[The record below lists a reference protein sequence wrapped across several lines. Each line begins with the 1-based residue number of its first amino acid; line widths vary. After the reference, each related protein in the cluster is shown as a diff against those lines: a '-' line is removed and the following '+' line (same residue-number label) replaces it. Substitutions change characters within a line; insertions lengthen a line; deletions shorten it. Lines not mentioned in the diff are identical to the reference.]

1 MAITKEHD
9 AGSRP
14 TWVHKLWRAVTG
26 SISAALLWPR
36 LQLAAKAAIAAG
48 VAFAIAPF
56 MPGSAADYP
65 YYAPLG
71 ALVAMYEN
79 VSGSMRQGFQT
90 LVGLAIGVGLAFM
103 LFSLGD
109 PSPLTV
115 AIVMGLGVI
124 LAGLPRIGS
133 GSDWIPTAALLV
145 LLVGGHNPDKFSFGY
160 LFQMGVGV
168 SVGIVV
174 NLLVFPPLHFKAA
187 ALSLAELRLALAQQL
202 WDMGKALRENWP
214 PEHEDWSR
222 RSEALAGRA
231 RSVRAAVQKADA
243 SRQAN
248 PRRRLHPRDVEADYR
263 DLRDLERVTFHV
275 QDVTQVLSDVI
286 WAEDTPFVIPDGYAE
301 PLSEAMTLVGDV
313 LRAAEEEEP
322 QRQTELVEQADAAV
336 QAFTARVA
344 EEDLSAGAP
353 SAVESILLSLHRM
366 LRVVKSGAAK
376 SAAAESDA
384 TKSDQTKSDP
394 AKASTATSGT
404 AEPGAGDGEPSSA
417 ATSRSKKDPRPD

>member
-1 MAITKEHD
+1 MTNTNEHD
-9 AGSRP
+9 ASGHPSR
-14 TWVHKLWRAVTG
+14 VRKLGRAVTG
-26 SISAALLWPR
+26 SITAALLWPR
-36 LQLAAKAAIAAG
+36 LKLATKAAI
-48 VAFAIAPF
+48 
-56 MPGSAADYP
+56 AADYP

-79 VSGSMRQGFQT
+79 VSGSMRQGVQT

-103 LFSLGD
+103 LFSLGS

-160 LFQMGVGV
+160 LVQMGVGV
-168 SVGIVV
+168 SVGILV

-202 WDMGKALRENWP
+202 WDMGKALQENWP
-214 PEHEDWSR
+214 PGHEDWSR

-231 RSVRAAVQKADA
+231 RPVRAAVQKADA

-248 PRRRLHPRDVEADYR
+248 PRRRLHPRDVEEDYR
-263 DLRDLERVTFHV
+263 NLRDLERLTFHI

-286 WAEDTPFVIPDGYAE
+286 WATDHPFVIPDGQAA
-301 PLSEAMTLVGDV
+301 PLAEAMTMAGDV

-322 QRQTELVEQADAAV
+322 QRQAELVEEADAAV
-336 QAFTARVA
+336 KAFTARIA
-344 EEDLSAGAP
+344 SEDNSPGAP
-353 SAVESILLSLHRM
+353 NAVESILLSLHRM
-366 LRVVKSGAAK
+366 LRVVKSGGGKQEA
-376 SAAAESDA
+376 DA
-384 TKSDQTKSDP
+384 SP
-394 AKASTATSGT
+394 AG
-404 AEPGAGDGEPSSA
+404 SS
-417 ATSRSKKDPRPD
+417 